1 MTEEAVVTLSPLE
14 ELSAHITAAQG
25 GKVLSSVFARGE
37 LSVSVARGD
46 LHGFVKFLRDDAKC
60 AFQEMVDITAV
71 DYPTRPERFEM
82 VYHFLS
88 LTHNHRIRIKTTTN
102 EETPIDSIT
111 DLYPAANWFERE
123 VFDMYG
129 IAFVNHP
136 DLRRIL
142 TDYGFDGHPLR
153 KDFPLTGFVELRYD
167 ETQKRCVYEPVK
179 LAQDFRTFDFL
190 SPWEGMTDV
199 MLPGDEK
206 AVKPKFNPMDKK

>member
-1 MTEEAVVTLSPLE
+1 MTEGAVVTVTPLQK
-14 ELSAHITAAQG
+14 LADYIVSRKG
-25 GKVLSSVFARGE
+25 GEAGIARGE
-37 LSVSVARGD
+37 LSVTVAREA
-46 LHGFVKFLRDDAKC
+46 LHDFIAFLRDDPAC
-60 AFQEMVDITAV
+60 AFQEMMDVTAV
-71 DYPTRPERFEM
+71 DYPVRPERFEM

-88 LTHNHRIRIKTTTN
+88 LTHNHRIRVKTMTD

-167 ETQKRCVYEPVK
+167 ETQKRCVYEPVT
-179 LAQDFRTFDFL
+179 LAQDFRAFDFL
-190 SPWEGMTDV
+190 SPWEGMTGM

-206 AVKPKFNPMDKK
+206 AVKPKFNPLDKK